1 MNSKETDPTVPS
13 IGFVDPDDAFTR
25 RFVESSYFEEN
36 LERIDMYDL
45 PGLDLCSFSGLVVSS
60 QVDQDFLYRHRR
72 RIRTYLD
79 GGGVVA
85 FSGHLS
91 RQWLPGAGLFEPK
104 SIESPADYSVVE
116 ATPHPVFEG
125 VEMADLTYHR
135 DVAGFFAR
143 GHNPP
148 PEHATV
154 LLRLADGEPIVYV
167 DEESTG
173 GTIFAHS
180 GNDLVTVGGR
190 STTAASVP
198 EQLLGW
204 IRETSELPSKS
215 AKTGASTAES
225 TATEDESWRSDR
237 P

>member
-1 MNSKETDPTVPS
+1 MTPTETIQTNPHV
-13 IGFVDPDDAFTR
+13 GFVDPDDSFTR
-25 RFVESSYFEEN
+25 RFVASEFFEET

-45 PGLDLCSFSGLVVSS
+45 PRRALDSFPGLVVSS

-79 GGGVVA
+79 AGGVVA

-91 RQWLPGAGLFEPK
+91 REWLPGAGPFQPK
-104 SIESPADYSVVE
+104 SIESHEDYTVVE
-116 ATPHPVFEG
+116 ATTHPVFEG
-125 VEMADLTYHR
+125 VEMSDLTYQR
-135 DVAGFFAR
+135 GVAGFFAR

-148 PEHATV
+148 PEGATV
-154 LLRLADGEPIVYV
+154 LLRLPDGEPIAYV
-167 DEESTG
+167 DERSTG

-180 GNDLVTVGGR
+180 GNDLLAFGGR

-198 EQLLGW
+198 EQLLAW
-204 IRETSELPSKS
+204 IHAKSENDSKR
-215 AKTGASTAES
+215 G
-225 TATEDESWRSDR
+225 DR